1 MLEDILIIG
10 LVMAIMELIK
20 SYAPKF
26 PKEAYF
32 IPVLVLAAGFN
43 AGNAYWF
50 GEDAVIIDAVAE
62 GIKLGA
68 MAAGIYGLGK
78 SALGKS

>member
-20 SYAPKF
+20 SYVPKF

-32 IPVLVLAAGFN
+32 IPILVLAAGLN
-43 AGNAYWF
+43 AGNAYLF
-50 GEDAVIIDAVAE
+50 NGVSIVDAIAE

-68 MAAGIYGLGK
+68 SAAGIYGLGK
-78 SALGKS
+78 AALGKS